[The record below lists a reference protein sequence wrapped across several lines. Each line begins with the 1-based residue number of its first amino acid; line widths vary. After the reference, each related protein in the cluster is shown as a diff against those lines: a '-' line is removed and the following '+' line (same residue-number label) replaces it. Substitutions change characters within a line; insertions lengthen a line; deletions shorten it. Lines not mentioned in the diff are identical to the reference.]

1 MRVTSEMMVTGSLQ
15 RLQGRLQRYE
25 RAQVALAT
33 GKTMQRPSD
42 DPAQASRALTL
53 RAALQSRSQE
63 LRAAADATSL
73 VERSDAELQSASNV
87 LQRVRELTISAGGV
101 SSQTQRDAIATE
113 IHQLQEQLLSIANT
127 RHRGQALFA
136 GHQDGTAIAHDGVA
150 WEYLGDQGAIM
161 RRVSDSDRVQV
172 NVTAA
177 SVFGFADGDDVFT
190 LLDDLRAAV
199 TADDTAGVQAGLQG
213 VDRALSRVWDG
224 LATLGATSARV
235 DAARQRT
242 VDGELILRSELA
254 EVEDVDMARA
264 FMDLQVEEVAYEA
277 TLQALGRSLPQT
289 LVAFLR

>member
-25 RAQVALAT
+25 RAQVALST
-33 GKTMQRPSD
+33 GKAIQRPSD

-53 RAALQSRSQE
+53 RAALQSRTQE

-73 VERSDAELQSASNV
+73 VQRADVELQSASNL
-87 LQRVRELTISAGGV
+87 LQRVRELTISAGGTA
-101 SSQTQRDAIATE
+101 SPTERTAIATE
-113 IHQLQEQLLSIANT
+113 VAQLQDQLLTVANT

-136 GHQDGTAIAHDGVA
+136 GHRDTTAVAHDGTS
-150 WEYLGDQGAIM
+150 WDYLGDQGAII

-172 NVTAA
+172 NVTAD
-177 SVFGFADGDDVFT
+177 SVFGFADGDDVFSV
-190 LLDDLRAAV
+190 LDDLRTAIVTGDAAA
-199 TADDTAGVQAGLQG
+199 TQAGLEG
-213 VDRALSRVWDG
+213 VDRALERVWDG
-224 LATLGATSARV
+224 LATLGATAARI
-235 DAARQRT
+235 DATRQRT
-242 VDGELILRSELA
+242 VDGELALRGELA